1 MPLSNTERQRRWR
14 ERRKAHAAQHG
25 TCQLTPEQAA
35 DRAAVIS
42 EPLFPVPK
50 GDARDQMPTFMGW
63 NRYDWSAAP
72 APLVE
77 HFGMGKAVAGWKAE
91 MEEARGREAHL
102 ASPQRRS
109 ARARHER
116 SCVG

>member
-1 MPLSNTERQRRWR
+1 MPLSNAERQRRWR

-25 TCQLTPEQAA
+25 LCQLTPEQAA

-50 GDARDQMPTFMGW
+50 GNARDQLPTFMGW
-63 NRYDWSAAP
+63 NRYDWLAAP

-77 HFGMGKAVAGWKAE
+77 HFGMVEAVAGWKAE
-91 MEEARGREAHL
+91 MEEARRGALREGAM
-102 ASPQRRS
+102 S
-109 ARARHER
+109 ARVLADRKDPTLA
-116 SCVG
+116 